1 MMKVYKMIAA
11 AVAAL
16 CLTSCLE
23 SHLEELPTYDGNDI
37 ESVAGVIY
45 RFYTGNVIDASGE
58 EEIAQYVLNNTNT
71 VDKEAA
77 KVEVNVTIPSNLPAD
92 QRDKVSLSYKKGDR
106 QGLGL
111 IVNLSAAA
119 VITPL
124 NGAPVLGAP
133 GDWSKANQYEVMAAD
148 GSKKIWTITMTLN
161 K

>member
-1 MMKVYKMIAA
+1 MIAA

-37 ESVAGVIY
+37 VSVAGVIY

-124 NGAPVLGAP
+124 NGAPILGAP

>member
-1 MMKVYKMIAA
+1 MIAA

-124 NGAPVLGAP
+124 NGAPILGAP

>member
-23 SHLEELPTYDGNDI
+23 RHLEDLPTYTGNDI

-58 EEIAQYVLNNTNT
+58 EEIAQYVMGSSAS
-71 VDKEAA
+71 VDKDAA
-77 KVEVNVTIPSNLPAD
+77 TVEVTVSIPSNLPAE

-119 VITPL
+119 IITPL
-124 NGAPVLGAP
+124 DGAPVLGAP
-133 GDWSKANQYEVMAAD
+133 GDWSKPNRYEVMAAD
-148 GSKKIWTITMTLN
+148 GAKKIWTITMKLN

>member
-1 MMKVYKMIAA
+1 MIAA

-37 ESVAGVIY
+37 VSVAGVIY

-92 QRDKVSLSYKKGDR
+92 QRDKVSLSYKRGDR

-124 NGAPVLGAP
+124 NGAPILGAP

>member
-1 MMKVYKMIAA
+1 MKIYKMIAA
-11 AVAAL
+11 VAAAL

-23 SHLEELPTYDGNDI
+23 RHLEDLPTYTGKDI

-58 EEIAQYVLNNTNT
+58 EEIAQYVMGSSAD
-71 VDKEAA
+71 VDKDAA
-77 KVEVNVTIPSNLPAD
+77 TVEVTVTIPSNLPAE
-92 QRDKVSLSYKKGDR
+92 QREKVSLSYQRGDR

-119 VITPL
+119 IISPL
-124 NGAPVLGAP
+124 DGAPVLGAP
-133 GDWSKANQYEVMAAD
+133 GDWSKPNRYEVMAAD
-148 GSKKIWTITMTLN
+148 GSKKIWTITMKLN

>member
-37 ESVAGVIY
+37 VSVAGVIY

-124 NGAPVLGAP
+124 NGAPILGAP
-133 GDWSKANQYEVMAAD
+133 GDWSRANQYEVMAAD

>member
-37 ESVAGVIY
+37 VSVAGVIY

-124 NGAPVLGAP
+124 NGAPILGAP

>member
-1 MMKVYKMIAA
+1 MIAA

-92 QRDKVSLSYKKGDR
+92 QRDKVSLSYKRGDR

-124 NGAPVLGAP
+124 NGAPILGAP

>member
-1 MMKVYKMIAA
+1 MKVYKMIAA

-37 ESVAGVIY
+37 VSVAGVIY

-124 NGAPVLGAP
+124 NGAPILGAP